1 MCVVVCVHVRL
12 MYNRKKKLNQAIW
25 QWGMDR
31 WPMIDGRIEL
41 TEHGVCE
48 SFAIND
54 TLIVDFSKWSQL
66 ENLMNLKLRRN
77 HGFIQTFW
85 INNDHRNQ
93 KFVFL
98 HNIGTISS
106 IPSQSHYTQL
116 CQTCPHI
123 FFSNLFQ
130 IYGSHITHSLCS
142 WQRSLA
148 WFLINGTQVP
158 FLHICLPIHY
168 RICHICP
175 NLFCKH
181 TIQERMLPPS
191 THITWPVM

>member
-1 MCVVVCVHVRL
+1 MVSSRHFGS
-12 MYNRKKKLNQAIW
+12 I
-25 QWGMDR
+25 
-31 WPMIDGRIEL
+31 MITGTRS
-41 TEHGVCE
+41 
-48 SFAIND
+48 SF
-54 TLIVDFSKWSQL
+54 
-66 ENLMNLKLRRN
+66 
-77 HGFIQTFW
+77 
-85 INNDHRNQ
+85 
-93 KFVFL
+93 FL

-191 THITWPVM
+191 THITWPVMQDAAGMQRNATSDEISSGSPTRPKGIRLQSLSSKISLATYYRCNKIYRK